1 MNDKQ
6 IKDRLNERIVLEA
19 LQNSRLDENILWLER
34 LVIHV
39 EKGKNRYGSS

>member
-19 LQNSRLDENILWLER
+19 LQNSRLDEKSCGWKDL
-34 LVIHV
+34 
-39 EKGKNRYGSS
+39 

>member
-6 IKDRLNERIVLEA
+6 IKDTLNERIVLEA
-19 LQNSRLDENILWLER
+19 LQISGLDENILWLER

-39 EKGKNRYGSS
+39 EKGEESLWQ